1 MVLGGVIASAGIG
14 ASYAVLA
21 DRIGIDGFAEC
32 WCVVEFIDVSVD
44 DNEND
49 KSVADV
55 EYRMLILV
63 THSFF
68 KCKSKN

>member
-1 MVLGGVIASAGIG
+1 MIASAGIG

-55 EYRMLILV
+55 EADIDGSGNGISASISNAHLGY
-63 THSFF
+63 S
-68 KCKSKN
+68 